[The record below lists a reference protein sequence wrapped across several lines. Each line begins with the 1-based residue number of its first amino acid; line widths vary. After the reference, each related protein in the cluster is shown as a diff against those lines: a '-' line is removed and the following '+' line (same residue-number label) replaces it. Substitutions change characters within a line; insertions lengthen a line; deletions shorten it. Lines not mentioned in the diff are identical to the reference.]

1 VFERFT
7 ESARQ
12 VVVLS
17 QDEARALR
25 HDYIGTEHILLGLL
39 REESGL
45 AASVLVSLD
54 INFEVVR
61 AQVERIVGKGDAN
74 GISGQMLPFTPR
86 AKKTLDLALREA
98 LSLGHDYVGTEHILL
113 GLGQEREGVAF
124 TVLRHFGADAETIR
138 NRVIAMLSD
147 PDRREPVTPA
157 SQPQPSLRVPPWEYR
172 IERMPSLDDLSADS
186 LNELGAESWELASV
200 VPSTAE
206 VVLLFKRHRV

>member
-1 VFERFT
+1 MFERFT

-12 VVVLS
+12 VIVLS
-17 QDEARALR
+17 QNEAVALR

-45 AASVLVSLD
+45 ASAVLVSLE
-54 INFEVVR
+54 INFEAVR
-61 AQVERIVGKGDAN
+61 AQVERIVGKGDAD
-74 GISGQMLPFTPR
+74 GTSGQMPLTPR

-98 LSLGHDYVGTEHILL
+98 LALGHEYVGTEHILL

-147 PDRREPVTPA
+147 PERREPAAAPDRSRA
-157 SQPQPSLRVPPWEYR
+157 AIRVPPWEYR
-172 IERMPSLDDLSADS
+172 IERVPGVSDLAEDS
-186 LNELGAESWELASV
+186 LNALGGEGWELAGV
-200 VPSTAE
+200 VPGTAE
-206 VVLLFKRHRV
+206 VALLFKRRSV